1 MDGKQQ
7 SSSRSRDGFR
17 FCEVD
22 EAQCIISTMRKPAI
36 LLCLCLMVLTTQAQQ
51 SQPVDH
57 KWAVVL
63 HGGAGVIERSHMD
76 AKTEAAYR
84 ADLQTAI
91 QKAADVLDKGGSALD
106 AIEAAIRF
114 MEDDPLFNA
123 GRGSVFTAAG
133 KNELDSAI
141 MDGSNLKAGAVAG
154 VTRTRHPISLARAV
168 MEKSPHV
175 MLIGNGADE
184 FAAEHG
190 LEMVDPSFFFTERRW
205 QGLVEEL
212 KKEGKPIPP
221 RPLGAPPA
229 PTGKPSAK
237 LVFPIESPDAHKFGT
252 VGVVALD
259 KQGNIAAGT
268 STGGVTAKMWGR
280 VGDSPIIGAGTY
292 ADNRSCAVSGTG
304 TGEYFIRLTVA
315 RTICALV
322 QYKGMSLQDAAD
334 NVIQR
339 QLTDMQGDGGIIAID
354 TKGEMVWSF
363 NTPGM
368 YRARISEGGKAEVG
382 MYKDDK

>member
-1 MDGKQQ
+1 M
-7 SSSRSRDGFR
+7 
-17 FCEVD
+17 
-22 EAQCIISTMRKPAI
+22 ATMRKPVI
-36 LLCLCLMVLTTQAQQ
+36 LLCSCLIVLTTNAQ
-51 SQPVDH
+51 DH

-76 AKTEAAYR
+76 PKTEAAYR
-84 ADLQTAI
+84 ADLQTALM
-91 QKAADVLDKGGSALD
+91 KAADTLDKGGSALD

-123 GRGSVFTAAG
+123 GRGAVFTAAG
-133 KNELDSAI
+133 RNELDAAI
-141 MDGSNLKAGAVAG
+141 MDGSSLKAGAVAG

-184 FAAEHG
+184 FASEHG

-205 QGLVEEL
+205 QNLVEEL

-221 RPLGAPPA
+221 RPAGAPLAPA
-229 PTGKPSAK
+229 GKPDAA
-237 LVFPIESPDAHKFGT
+237 LMFPIESPDAHKFGT

-268 STGGVTAKMWGR
+268 STGGLTAKMWGR

-322 QYKGMSLQDAAD
+322 QYKGMGLQEAAD
-334 NVIQR
+334 DVIQR
-339 QLTDMQGDGGIIAID
+339 QLTEMKGDGGIIAID
-354 TKGEMVWSF
+354 TKGDMVWSF

-368 YRARISEGGKAEVG
+368 YRARISEGGKPEIG
-382 MYKDDK
+382 MYKDEK

>member
-1 MDGKQQ
+1 MYH
-7 SSSRSRDGFR
+7 R
-17 FCEVD
+17 
-22 EAQCIISTMRKPAI
+22 TMRKPF
-36 LLCLCLMVLTTQAQQ
+36 LLFCSCLIAMTVQAQEA
-51 SQPVDH
+51 H

-84 ADLQTAI
+84 ADLQTAL
-91 QKAADVLDKGGSALD
+91 QKAADTLDKGGSALD
-106 AIEAAIRF
+106 AVEAAIRF

-123 GRGSVFTAAG
+123 GRGAVFTAAG

-141 MDGSNLKAGAVAG
+141 MDGANLKAGAAAG

-184 FAAEHG
+184 FASERG

-205 QGLVEEL
+205 QKLIEEL

-221 RPLGAPPA
+221 RPAGAPPA
-229 PTGKPSAK
+229 PAGKPSAE
-237 LVFPIESPDAHKFGT
+237 LMFPPESPEAHKFGT
-252 VGVVALD
+252 VGAVALD

-292 ADNRSCAVSGTG
+292 ADNRSCAVSATG

-322 QYKGMSLQDAAD
+322 QYKGMGLQEAAD
-334 NVIQR
+334 ELVQH
-339 QLTDMQGDGGIIAID
+339 QLTDMKGDGGIIAID
-354 TKGEMVWSF
+354 TKGDMVWSF

-368 YRARISEGGKAEVG
+368 YRARVSEGGKLEIG